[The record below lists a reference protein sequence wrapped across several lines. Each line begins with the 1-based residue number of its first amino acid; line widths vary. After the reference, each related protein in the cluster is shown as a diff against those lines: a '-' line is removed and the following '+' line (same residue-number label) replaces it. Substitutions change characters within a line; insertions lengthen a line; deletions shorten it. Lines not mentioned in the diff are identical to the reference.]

1 MNAETRLKGSVASDI
16 LEHINP
22 NPLSGVVYLSSFPY
36 LAATSESNLNTPLAL
51 EEGAGITSTDDVP
64 LSKRTAIVV
73 VDSVFAQPEAIPFSV
88 STSWIGMTTLQPPN
102 QVVFVTTRPQDPT
115 ALIAAGKAGLP
126 TLFLHGTDD
135 KIVYG
140 ERVLSL
146 LQTLGFVDLTVN
158 WVEGGPHALFY
169 ENQTE
174 VVTSLL
180 AFLARV
186 NVSGTSSNTI
196 CFTC

>member
-1 MNAETRLKGSVASDI
+1 MASDI

-36 LAATSESNLNTPLAL
+36 LAATSNYSLNTPLAL
-51 EEGAGITSTDDVP
+51 EESAGITSTDDVP
-64 LSKRTAIVV
+64 LSKRTAITV
-73 VDSVFAQPEAIPFSV
+73 VDSVLARPETTPFSLV
-88 STSWIGMTTLQPPN
+88 TSWIGMTMLQPPD
-102 QVVFVTTRPQDPT
+102 QVVFVVTRPQDPT

-140 ERVLSL
+140 EKVLSL
-146 LQTLGFVDLTVN
+146 LQTLGFSDLTVD

-169 ENQTE
+169 DNQTE

-186 NVSGTSSNTI
+186 NVSSISSDNI